1 MLIKVQLTASGTAT
15 ITNGDTLTPLRA
27 ITLEDARHQVTDH
40 LTRLAREQGGP
51 VITHLVDPDGEY
63 NLCFSPDGNVTMA
76 TSDQVENA
84 LNTPKPPEATPEAE
98 PVVSSPEVEPVVD
111 EPLPAQLHLPE
122 AIEPPTKPEPEP
134 ERSMPAPS
142 QDLEPEPAPKQVQ
155 IQTPQPVQTP
165 IVFTAPQPQ
174 NTQPPAAP
182 PAAPPTP
189 MPVVSAQPAQPQ
201 YAPTPAPVLDQTPQ
215 LPEQNQQFYPD
226 AALNQPQP
234 TANPVPSSF
243 LTQSAASGPK
253 PTGWRAVAGR
263 LGLKVQASQAQSQQW
278 ADERTVSQHWPGPR
292 TIAVLNGKGGAGKTP
307 TSILLASYFARLGS
321 GAVVAADGNVTR
333 GTLGWRTEQGPHNA
347 TILDMVPKTEALM
360 DPSARNGDVAAYT
373 HHQTIDQFDVLRSNP
388 LLLSTEQKLSPEEL
402 DGIQQVLTR
411 YYRMIIWDTG
421 NDEGDSLWLRI
432 VSHADQIVVAT
443 TTRTDHAEAGR
454 LLLQGLSGRDERSA
468 ALAANA
474 VVVISQADRE
484 EPPATSLVDGFA
496 GIAREVVTI
505 PYDRA
510 MREQWLRSDKLAPA
524 TRAAWLHAAAAVAR
538 GL

>member
-1 MLIKVQLTASGTAT
+1 MITLTIGPDGSGSYEDENGFEALAASDSEQLRALLLGKAASRARAQNQVVSVTARDASGVAYLLVSPS
-15 ITNGDTLTPLRA
+15 GA
-27 ITLEDARHQVTDH
+27 IK
-40 LTRLAREQGGP
+40 LA
-51 VITHLVDPDGEY
+51 D
-63 NLCFSPDGNVTMA
+63 
-76 TSDQVENA
+76 
-84 LNTPKPPEATPEAE
+84 KPPTQQPAPPQATPAPEENDLAAQVLAAYQTHSQQ
-98 PVVSSPEVEPVVD
+98 PVSPQAPAG
-111 EPLPAQLHLPE
+111 PLNQNMPQ
-122 AIEPPTKPEPEP
+122 
-134 ERSMPAPS
+134 PAP
-142 QDLEPEPAPKQVQ
+142 QQALPQPM
-155 IQTPQPVQTP
+155 PQPVN
-165 IVFTAPQPQ
+165 QPVAA
-174 NTQPPAAP
+174 TQPL
-182 PAAPPTP
+182 
-189 MPVVSAQPAQPQ
+189 AQ
-201 YAPTPAPVLDQTPQ
+201 APTPPPVVPSQQPVPQPLPQQSVPQPVNQPVPQQGVQVSAPVLRAR
-215 LPEQNQQFYPD
+215 PD
-226 AALNQPQP
+226 
-234 TANPVPSSF
+234 SF
-243 LTQSAASGPK
+243 LAKSAASGPK

-263 LGLKVQASQAQSQQW
+263 LGFKVQASQAQCQQW
-278 ADERTVSQHWPGPR
+278 EDERTVSQHWPGPR

-307 TSILLASYFARLGS
+307 TSILLASNFARLGS
-321 GAVVAADGNVTR
+321 GSVVAADGNVTR

-347 TILDMVPKTEALM
+347 TILDMVPQTEALM

-388 LLLSTEQKLSPEEL
+388 LLLSTEQKLSPKEL

-432 VSHADQIVVAT
+432 VSHADQIVIAT

-505 PYDRA
+505 PYDRS

>member
-1 MLIKVQLTASGTAT
+1 MI
-15 ITNGDTLTPLRA
+15 TLTIGPDGSGSYEDENGIEPLAASNSEQLRA
-27 ITLEDARHQVTDH
+27 LLLGKAASRARAQNQVVSVTARDTSGVAY
-40 LTRLAREQGGP
+40 LLVSPSGAIKLA
-51 VITHLVDPDGEY
+51 D
-63 NLCFSPDGNVTMA
+63 
-76 TSDQVENA
+76 
-84 LNTPKPPEATPEAE
+84 KPPTQQPAPPQATPAPEENDLAAQVLAAYQTHSQQPVSPQAPAPLNQNMPQPAPQQVPGQPVAATQPLAQAPTPP
-98 PVVSSPEVEPVVD
+98 PVV
-111 EPLPAQLHLPE
+111 
-122 AIEPPTKPEPEP
+122 
-134 ERSMPAPS
+134 PS
-142 QDLEPEPAPKQVQ
+142 QQQALPQQPV
-155 IQTPQPVQTP
+155 PQPVPQQS
-165 IVFTAPQPQ
+165 VPQPVPE
-174 NTQPPAAP
+174 QP
-182 PAAPPTP
+182 
-189 MPVVSAQPAQPQ
+189 VQVSP
-201 YAPTPAPVLDQTPQ
+201 PVLRSR
-215 LPEQNQQFYPD
+215 PD
-226 AALNQPQP
+226 
-234 TANPVPSSF
+234 SF
-243 LTQSAASGPK
+243 LAKSAAGGPK

-263 LGLKVQASQAQSQQW
+263 LGIKVQASQAQCQQW
-278 ADERTVSQHWPGPR
+278 EDERTVSQHWPGPR

-307 TSILLASYFARLGS
+307 TSILLASNFARLGS
-321 GAVVAADGNVTR
+321 GSVVAADGNVTR

-360 DPSARNGDVAAYT
+360 DPSARNGDVAAFT

-505 PYDRA
+505 PYDRS

>member
-1 MLIKVQLTASGTAT
+1 MI
-15 ITNGDTLTPLRA
+15 TLTIGPDGSGSYEDENGIEPLAASNSEQLRA
-27 ITLEDARHQVTDH
+27 LLLGKAASRARAQNQVVSVTARDTSGVAY
-40 LTRLAREQGGP
+40 LLVSPSGAIKLA
-51 VITHLVDPDGEY
+51 D
-63 NLCFSPDGNVTMA
+63 
-76 TSDQVENA
+76 
-84 LNTPKPPEATPEAE
+84 KPPT
-98 PVVSSPEVEPVVD
+98 
-111 EPLPAQLHLPE
+111 Q
-122 AIEPPTKPEPEP
+122 
-134 ERSMPAPS
+134 
-142 QDLEPEPAPKQVQ
+142 
-155 IQTPQPVQTP
+155 QPV
-165 IVFTAPQPQ
+165 PQQSVPQ
-174 NTQPPAAP
+174 QG
-182 PAAPPTP
+182 
-189 MPVVSAQPAQPQ
+189 VQVSP
-201 YAPTPAPVLDQTPQ
+201 PVLRAR
-215 LPEQNQQFYPD
+215 PD
-226 AALNQPQP
+226 
-234 TANPVPSSF
+234 SF
-243 LTQSAASGPK
+243 LAKSAAGGPK

-263 LGLKVQASQAQSQQW
+263 LGFKVQASQAQCQQW
-278 ADERTVSQHWPGPR
+278 EDERTVSQHWPGPR

-307 TSILLASYFARLGS
+307 TSILLASNFARLGS
-321 GAVVAADGNVTR
+321 GSVVAADGNVTR
-333 GTLGWRTEQGPHNA
+333 GTLGWRTEQGPHSA
-347 TILDMVPKTEALM
+347 TILDMVPQTEALM

-454 LLLQGLSGRDERSA
+454 LLLQGLSSRDERSA

-505 PYDRA
+505 PYDRS

>member
-1 MLIKVQLTASGTAT
+1 MI
-15 ITNGDTLTPLRA
+15 TLTIGPDGSGSYEDENGVEPLAASNSEQLRA
-27 ITLEDARHQVTDH
+27 LLLGKAASRARAQNQVVSVTARDTSGVAY
-40 LTRLAREQGGP
+40 LLVSPSGAIKLA
-51 VITHLVDPDGEY
+51 D
-63 NLCFSPDGNVTMA
+63 
-76 TSDQVENA
+76 
-84 LNTPKPPEATPEAE
+84 KPPTQQPAPPQATPAPEENDLAAQVLAAYQTHSQQPVSPQAPAPLNQNMPQPAPQQVPGQPVAATQPLAQAPTPP
-98 PVVSSPEVEPVVD
+98 PVV
-111 EPLPAQLHLPE
+111 
-122 AIEPPTKPEPEP
+122 
-134 ERSMPAPS
+134 PS
-142 QDLEPEPAPKQVQ
+142 QQPV
-155 IQTPQPVQTP
+155 PQPVPQQP
-165 IVFTAPQPQ
+165 VPQQSVPQPV
-174 NTQPPAAP
+174 NQPVPGQG
-182 PAAPPTP
+182 
-189 MPVVSAQPAQPQ
+189 VQVS
-201 YAPTPAPVLDQTPQ
+201 APVLRAR
-215 LPEQNQQFYPD
+215 PD
-226 AALNQPQP
+226 
-234 TANPVPSSF
+234 SF
-243 LTQSAASGPK
+243 LAKSAAGGPK

-263 LGLKVQASQAQSQQW
+263 LGFKVQASQAQCQQW
-278 ADERTVSQHWPGPR
+278 EDERTVSQHWPGPR

-307 TSILLASYFARLGS
+307 TSILLASNFARLGS
-321 GAVVAADGNVTR
+321 GSVVAADGNVTR

-347 TILDMVPKTEALM
+347 TILDMVPQTEALM

-388 LLLSTEQKLSPEEL
+388 LLLSTEQKLSPKEL

-505 PYDRA
+505 PYDRS

>member
-1 MLIKVQLTASGTAT
+1 MITLTIGPDGSGSYEDENGFEALTAS
-15 ITNGDTLTPLRA
+15 DSEQLRA
-27 ITLEDARHQVTDH
+27 LLLGKAASRARAQNQVVSVTARDASGVAY
-40 LTRLAREQGGP
+40 LLVSPSGAIKLA
-51 VITHLVDPDGEY
+51 D
-63 NLCFSPDGNVTMA
+63 
-76 TSDQVENA
+76 
-84 LNTPKPPEATPEAE
+84 KPPTQQPAPPQATPAPEENDLAAQVLAAYQTHSQQ
-98 PVVSSPEVEPVVD
+98 PVSPQAPAG
-111 EPLPAQLHLPE
+111 PLNQNMPQ
-122 AIEPPTKPEPEP
+122 
-134 ERSMPAPS
+134 PAP
-142 QDLEPEPAPKQVQ
+142 QRAPQPMPQQPVPQ
-155 IQTPQPVQTP
+155 QGLPQQSVPQPVNQP
-165 IVFTAPQPQ
+165 VPQQ
-174 NTQPPAAP
+174 GVQ
-182 PAAPPTP
+182 
-189 MPVVSAQPAQPQ
+189 VS
-201 YAPTPAPVLDQTPQ
+201 APVLRAR
-215 LPEQNQQFYPD
+215 PD
-226 AALNQPQP
+226 
-234 TANPVPSSF
+234 SF
-243 LTQSAASGPK
+243 LAKSAAGGPK
-253 PTGWRAVAGR
+253 PTGWRAVAYR
-263 LGLKVQASQAQSQQW
+263 LGFKVQASQAQCQQW
-278 ADERTVSQHWPGPR
+278 EDERTVSQHWPGPR

-307 TSILLASYFARLGS
+307 TSILLASNFARLGS
-321 GAVVAADGNVTR
+321 GSVVAADGNVTR

-347 TILDMVPKTEALM
+347 TILDMVPQTEVLM
-360 DPSARNGDVAAYT
+360 DPSARNGDVAAFT

-388 LLLSTEQKLSPEEL
+388 LLLSTEQKLTPEEL

>member
-1 MLIKVQLTASGTAT
+1 MITLTIGPDGSGSYEDENGVEALAASDSEQLRALLLGKAASRARAQNQVVSVTARDASGVAYLLVSPS
-15 ITNGDTLTPLRA
+15 GA
-27 ITLEDARHQVTDH
+27 IK
-40 LTRLAREQGGP
+40 LA
-51 VITHLVDPDGEY
+51 D
-63 NLCFSPDGNVTMA
+63 
-76 TSDQVENA
+76 
-84 LNTPKPPEATPEAE
+84 KPP
-98 PVVSSPEVEPVVD
+98 
-111 EPLPAQLHLPE
+111 
-122 AIEPPTKPEPEP
+122 
-134 ERSMPAPS
+134 
-142 QDLEPEPAPKQVQ
+142 
-155 IQTPQPVQTP
+155 
-165 IVFTAPQPQ
+165 
-174 NTQPPAAP
+174 TQ
-182 PAAPPTP
+182 
-189 MPVVSAQPAQPQ
+189 Q
-201 YAPTPAPVLDQTPQ
+201 PTPAPQTNAAPDLAAQVLAAYQTHSQQPVSPQ
-215 LPEQNQQFYPD
+215 PAGPV
-226 AALNQPQP
+226 NQPVPQRAPQP
-234 TANPVPSSF
+234 MPQQSVPQPVPSQQVAATQPLAQAPTLVVPSQQPVPGQPVPQPVNQPVSQQGVQVSQPVLRARPDSF
-243 LTQSAASGPK
+243 LAKSAAGGPK

-263 LGLKVQASQAQSQQW
+263 LGFKVQASQAQCQQW
-278 ADERTVSQHWPGPR
+278 EDERTVSQHWPGPR

-307 TSILLASYFARLGS
+307 TSILLASNFARLGS
-321 GAVVAADGNVTR
+321 GSVVAADGNVTR

-347 TILDMVPKTEALM
+347 TILDMVPQTEALM

-454 LLLQGLSGRDERSA
+454 LLLQGLSSRDERSA

>member
-1 MLIKVQLTASGTAT
+1 MI
-15 ITNGDTLTPLRA
+15 TLTIGPDGSGSYEDENGIEPLAASNSEQLRA
-27 ITLEDARHQVTDH
+27 LLLGKAASRARAQNQVVSVTARDTSGVAY
-40 LTRLAREQGGP
+40 LLVSPSGAIKLA
-51 VITHLVDPDGEY
+51 D
-63 NLCFSPDGNVTMA
+63 
-76 TSDQVENA
+76 
-84 LNTPKPPEATPEAE
+84 KPPTQQPAPPQATPAPEENDLAAQVLAAYQTHSQQPVSPQAPAPLNQNMPQPAPQQVPGQPVAATQPLAQAPTPP
-98 PVVSSPEVEPVVD
+98 PVV
-111 EPLPAQLHLPE
+111 
-122 AIEPPTKPEPEP
+122 
-134 ERSMPAPS
+134 PS
-142 QDLEPEPAPKQVQ
+142 QQPV
-155 IQTPQPVQTP
+155 PQPVPQQP
-165 IVFTAPQPQ
+165 VPQQSVPQPV
-174 NTQPPAAP
+174 NQPVPGQG
-182 PAAPPTP
+182 
-189 MPVVSAQPAQPQ
+189 VQVS
-201 YAPTPAPVLDQTPQ
+201 APVLRAR
-215 LPEQNQQFYPD
+215 PD
-226 AALNQPQP
+226 
-234 TANPVPSSF
+234 SF
-243 LTQSAASGPK
+243 LAKSAAGGPK

-263 LGLKVQASQAQSQQW
+263 LGFKVQASQAQCQQW
-278 ADERTVSQHWPGPR
+278 EDERTVSQHWPGPR

-307 TSILLASYFARLGS
+307 TSILLASNFARLGS
-321 GAVVAADGNVTR
+321 GSVVAADGNVTR

-347 TILDMVPKTEALM
+347 TILDMVPQTEALM

-388 LLLSTEQKLSPEEL
+388 LLLSTEQKLTPEEL

-432 VSHADQIVVAT
+432 VSHADQIVIAT

-468 ALAANA
+468 TLAANA

-505 PYDRA
+505 PYDRS
-510 MREQWLRSDKLAPA
+510 MREQWLRSDKLAPT

>member
-1 MLIKVQLTASGTAT
+1 MI
-15 ITNGDTLTPLRA
+15 TLTIGPDGSGSYEDENGIEPLAASNSEQLRA
-27 ITLEDARHQVTDH
+27 LLLGKAASRARAQNQVVSVTARDTSGVAY
-40 LTRLAREQGGP
+40 LLVSPSGAIKLA
-51 VITHLVDPDGEY
+51 D
-63 NLCFSPDGNVTMA
+63 
-76 TSDQVENA
+76 
-84 LNTPKPPEATPEAE
+84 KPPTQQPAPPQATPAPEENDLAAQVLAAYQTHSQQPVSPQAPAPLNQNMPQPAPQQVPGQPVAATQPVAQAPTPP
-98 PVVSSPEVEPVVD
+98 PVV
-111 EPLPAQLHLPE
+111 
-122 AIEPPTKPEPEP
+122 
-134 ERSMPAPS
+134 PS
-142 QDLEPEPAPKQVQ
+142 QQPV
-155 IQTPQPVQTP
+155 PQPVPQQP
-165 IVFTAPQPQ
+165 VPQQSVPQPV
-174 NTQPPAAP
+174 NQPVPGQG
-182 PAAPPTP
+182 
-189 MPVVSAQPAQPQ
+189 VQVS
-201 YAPTPAPVLDQTPQ
+201 APVLRAR
-215 LPEQNQQFYPD
+215 PD
-226 AALNQPQP
+226 
-234 TANPVPSSF
+234 SF
-243 LTQSAASGPK
+243 LAKSAAGGPK

-263 LGLKVQASQAQSQQW
+263 LGFKVQASQAQCQQW
-278 ADERTVSQHWPGPR
+278 EDERTVSQHWPGPR

-321 GAVVAADGNVTR
+321 GSVVAADGNVTR

-347 TILDMVPKTEALM
+347 TILDMVPQTEALM

-388 LLLSTEQKLSPEEL
+388 LLLSTEQKLTPEEL

>member
-1 MLIKVQLTASGTAT
+1 MI
-15 ITNGDTLTPLRA
+15 TLTIGPDGSGSYEDENGIEPLAASNSEQLRA
-27 ITLEDARHQVTDH
+27 LLLGKAASRARAQNQVVSVTARDTSGVAY
-40 LTRLAREQGGP
+40 LLVSPSGAIKLA
-51 VITHLVDPDGEY
+51 D
-63 NLCFSPDGNVTMA
+63 
-76 TSDQVENA
+76 
-84 LNTPKPPEATPEAE
+84 KPPTQQPAPPQATPAPDLAAQVLAAYQTHSQQ
-98 PVVSSPEVEPVVD
+98 PVS
-111 EPLPAQLHLPE
+111 AQ
-122 AIEPPTKPEPEP
+122 A
-134 ERSMPAPS
+134 PAPLN
-142 QDLEPEPAPKQVQ
+142 QNMPQPA
-155 IQTPQPVQTP
+155 PQPVPQQSVP
-165 IVFTAPQPQ
+165 QQSVPQPV
-174 NTQPPAAP
+174 NQPVPQQG
-182 PAAPPTP
+182 
-189 MPVVSAQPAQPQ
+189 VHVSP
-201 YAPTPAPVLDQTPQ
+201 PVLRAR
-215 LPEQNQQFYPD
+215 PD
-226 AALNQPQP
+226 
-234 TANPVPSSF
+234 SF
-243 LTQSAASGPK
+243 LAKSAASGPK

-263 LGLKVQASQAQSQQW
+263 LGLKVQASQTQSQQW

-321 GAVVAADGNVTR
+321 GSVVAADGNVTR

-347 TILDMVPKTEALM
+347 TILDMVPQTEALM

-388 LLLSTEQKLSPEEL
+388 LLLSTEQKLTPEEL

-432 VSHADQIVVAT
+432 VSHADQIVIAT

-505 PYDRA
+505 PYDRS

>member
-1 MLIKVQLTASGTAT
+1 MITLTIGSDGSGSYEDENGVESLTASSQEQLRSLLLGRAAARARQE
-15 ITNGDTLTPLRA
+15 GQPLRVA
-27 ITLEDARHQVTDH
+27 AKDTSGL
-40 LTRLAREQGGP
+40 
-51 VITHLVDPDGEY
+51 THLLITPSGAISLAKAEE
-63 NLCFSPDGNVTMA
+63 PTPEP
-76 TSDQVENA
+76 TSQS
-84 LNTPKPPEATPEAE
+84 TPVNQMPTVPAPATPAQ
-98 PVVSSPEVEPVVD
+98 PVAA
-111 EPLPAQLHLPE
+111 PASAPQP
-122 AIEPPTKPEPEP
+122 
-134 ERSMPAPS
+134 MPAPT
-142 QDLEPEPAPKQVQ
+142 QV
-155 IQTPQPVQTP
+155 
-165 IVFTAPQPQ
+165 
-174 NTQPPAAP
+174 N
-182 PAAPPTP
+182 
-189 MPVVSAQPAQPQ
+189 QPAQAMAAAAPQ
-201 YAPTPAPVLDQTPQ
+201 QPMPQGVPLYQPAPAQQAPQVMPDQVNQPTFQGVPANYAPQQALAPQNAPSFQMGTAPAPVSRPR
-215 LPEQNQQFYPD
+215 PD
-226 AALNQPQP
+226 
-234 TANPVPSSF
+234 SF
-243 LTQSAASGPK
+243 LSQSSAGGPK

-263 LGLKVQASQAQSQQW
+263 LGLKVQASQAQCQQW
-278 ADERTVSQHWPGPR
+278 EDERTVSQHWPGPR

-307 TSILLASYFARLGS
+307 TSILLASNFARLGS
-321 GAVVAADGNVTR
+321 GSVVAADGNVTR

-347 TILDMVPKTEALM
+347 TILDMVPQTEALM

-432 VSHADQIVVAT
+432 VSHADQIVIAT

>member
-1 MLIKVQLTASGTAT
+1 MI
-15 ITNGDTLTPLRA
+15 TLTIGPDGSGSYEDENGIEPLAASNSEQLRA
-27 ITLEDARHQVTDH
+27 LLLGKAASRARAQNQVVSVTARDTSGVAY
-40 LTRLAREQGGP
+40 LLVSPSGAIKLA
-51 VITHLVDPDGEY
+51 D
-63 NLCFSPDGNVTMA
+63 
-76 TSDQVENA
+76 
-84 LNTPKPPEATPEAE
+84 KPPTQQPAPPQATPAPDLAAQVLAAYQTHSQQPVSPQAPAPLNQNMPQPAPQQVPGQPVAATQPLAQAPTPP
-98 PVVSSPEVEPVVD
+98 PVV
-111 EPLPAQLHLPE
+111 
-122 AIEPPTKPEPEP
+122 
-134 ERSMPAPS
+134 PS
-142 QDLEPEPAPKQVQ
+142 QQPV
-155 IQTPQPVQTP
+155 PQPVPQQP
-165 IVFTAPQPQ
+165 VPQQSVPQPV
-174 NTQPPAAP
+174 NQPVPGQG
-182 PAAPPTP
+182 
-189 MPVVSAQPAQPQ
+189 VQVS
-201 YAPTPAPVLDQTPQ
+201 APVLRAR
-215 LPEQNQQFYPD
+215 PD
-226 AALNQPQP
+226 
-234 TANPVPSSF
+234 SF
-243 LTQSAASGPK
+243 LAKSAAGGPK

-263 LGLKVQASQAQSQQW
+263 LGLKVQASQTQSQQW

-307 TSILLASYFARLGS
+307 TSILLASNFARLGS
-321 GAVVAADGNVTR
+321 GSVVAADGNVTR

-388 LLLSTEQKLSPEEL
+388 LLLSTEQKLTPEEL

>member
-1 MLIKVQLTASGTAT
+1 MI
-15 ITNGDTLTPLRA
+15 TLT
-27 ITLEDARHQVTDH
+27 I
-40 LTRLAREQGGP
+40 G
-51 VITHLVDPDGEY
+51 PDGSGSYEDE
-63 NLCFSPDGNVTMA
+63 NGVEPLA
-76 TSDQVENA
+76 TSDSEQLRA
-84 LNTPKPPEATPEAE
+84 LLLGKAASRARAQNQ
-98 PVVSSPEVEPVVD
+98 VVSVTARDTSGVAYLLVSPSG
-111 EPLPAQLHLPE
+111 
-122 AIEPPTKPEPEP
+122 AIKLADKP
-134 ERSMPAPS
+134 
-142 QDLEPEPAPKQVQ
+142 QQ
-155 IQTPQPVQTP
+155 
-165 IVFTAPQPQ
+165 
-174 NTQPPAAP
+174 
-182 PAAPPTP
+182 
-189 MPVVSAQPAQPQ
+189 
-201 YAPTPAPVLDQTPQ
+201 PTPAPQTSAAPDLAAQVLAAYQTHSQQPVSAQAPAPLNQNMPQ
-215 LPEQNQQFYPD
+215 PAPQQALPQPMPQPVPEQQVAATQPLAQAPTLVVPSQQQVLP
-226 AALNQPQP
+226 QQPVPQP
-234 TANPVPSSF
+234 VPQQSVPQPVPQQGVQVSAPVLRARPDSF
-243 LTQSAASGPK
+243 LAKSAASGPK

-263 LGLKVQASQAQSQQW
+263 LGFKVQASQAQCQQW
-278 ADERTVSQHWPGPR
+278 EDERTVSQHWPGPR

-307 TSILLASYFARLGS
+307 TSILLASNFARLGS
-321 GAVVAADGNVTR
+321 GSVVAADGNVTR

-347 TILDMVPKTEALM
+347 TILDMVPQTEALM

-388 LLLSTEQKLSPEEL
+388 LLLSTEQKLTPEEL

-432 VSHADQIVVAT
+432 VSHADQIVIAT

-505 PYDRA
+505 PYDRS

>member
-1 MLIKVQLTASGTAT
+1 MI
-15 ITNGDTLTPLRA
+15 TLTIGPDGSGSYEDENGIEPLAASNSEQLRA
-27 ITLEDARHQVTDH
+27 LLLGKAASRARAQNQVVSVTARDTSGVAY
-40 LTRLAREQGGP
+40 LLVSPSGAIKLA
-51 VITHLVDPDGEY
+51 D
-63 NLCFSPDGNVTMA
+63 
-76 TSDQVENA
+76 
-84 LNTPKPPEATPEAE
+84 KPPTQQPVSPQATPAPEENDLAAQVLAAYQTHSQQPVSPQAPAGPLNQNMPQPAPQQVPGQPVAATQPLAQAPTPP
-98 PVVSSPEVEPVVD
+98 PVV
-111 EPLPAQLHLPE
+111 
-122 AIEPPTKPEPEP
+122 
-134 ERSMPAPS
+134 PS
-142 QDLEPEPAPKQVQ
+142 QQPV
-155 IQTPQPVQTP
+155 PQPVPQQP
-165 IVFTAPQPQ
+165 VPQQSVPQPV
-174 NTQPPAAP
+174 NQPVPQQG
-182 PAAPPTP
+182 
-189 MPVVSAQPAQPQ
+189 VHVSP
-201 YAPTPAPVLDQTPQ
+201 PVLRAR
-215 LPEQNQQFYPD
+215 PD
-226 AALNQPQP
+226 
-234 TANPVPSSF
+234 SF
-243 LTQSAASGPK
+243 LAKSAAGGPK

-263 LGLKVQASQAQSQQW
+263 LGLKVQASQAQCQQW
-278 ADERTVSQHWPGPR
+278 EDERTVSQHWPGPR

-307 TSILLASYFARLGS
+307 TSILLASNFARLGS
-321 GAVVAADGNVTR
+321 GSVVAADGNVTR

-347 TILDMVPKTEALM
+347 TILDMVPQTEALM

-388 LLLSTEQKLSPEEL
+388 LLLSTEQKLSPKEL

-432 VSHADQIVVAT
+432 VSHADQIVIAT

-505 PYDRA
+505 PYDRS

>member
-1 MLIKVQLTASGTAT
+1 MITLTIGPDGSGSYEDENGLESLTASSQEQLRSLLLGRAAARARQE
-15 ITNGDTLTPLRA
+15 GQPLRVA
-27 ITLEDARHQVTDH
+27 AKDTSGL
-40 LTRLAREQGGP
+40 
-51 VITHLVDPDGEY
+51 THL
-63 NLCFSPDGNVTMA
+63 LI
-76 TSDQVENA
+76 
-84 LNTPKPPEATPEAE
+84 TPSGSISLAKAEEPTPEPTPQSTPVNQTPTVPAPATPAQ
-98 PVVSSPEVEPVVD
+98 PVAA
-111 EPLPAQLHLPE
+111 PASAPQP
-122 AIEPPTKPEPEP
+122 
-134 ERSMPAPS
+134 MPAPT
-142 QDLEPEPAPKQVQ
+142 QV
-155 IQTPQPVQTP
+155 
-165 IVFTAPQPQ
+165 
-174 NTQPPAAP
+174 N
-182 PAAPPTP
+182 
-189 MPVVSAQPAQPQ
+189 QPAQ
-201 YAPTPAPVLDQTPQ
+201 AMATPAPQQPMPQGMPVYQPAPAQQAPQVMPNQVNQPTFQDVPANYAPQQALTPQ
-215 LPEQNQQFYPD
+215 NAPSLQMGTAPAPVSRPRPD
-226 AALNQPQP
+226 
-234 TANPVPSSF
+234 SF
-243 LTQSAASGPK
+243 LAQSSAGGPK

-263 LGLKVQASQAQSQQW
+263 LGIKVQASQAQCQQW
-278 ADERTVSQHWPGPR
+278 EDERTVSQHWPGPR

-307 TSILLASYFARLGS
+307 TSILLASNFARLGS
-321 GAVVAADGNVTR
+321 GSVVAADGNVTR

-347 TILDMVPKTEALM
+347 TILDMVPQTEVLM

-388 LLLSTEQKLSPEEL
+388 LLLSTEQKLTPEEL

-432 VSHADQIVVAT
+432 VSHADQIVIAT

-454 LLLQGLSGRDERSA
+454 LLLQGLSSRDERSA

>member
-1 MLIKVQLTASGTAT
+1 MI
-15 ITNGDTLTPLRA
+15 TLTIGPDGSGSYEDENGIEPLAASNSEQLRA
-27 ITLEDARHQVTDH
+27 LLLGKAASRARAQNQVVSVTARDTSGVAY
-40 LTRLAREQGGP
+40 LLVSPSGAIKLADKPPTQQPAPPQATPAPDLAAQVLAAYQTHSQQPVSPQPAGP
-51 VITHLVDPDGEY
+51 VNQNMP
-63 NLCFSPDGNVTMA
+63 
-76 TSDQVENA
+76 Q
-84 LNTPKPPEATPEAE
+84 
-98 PVVSSPEVEPVVD
+98 
-111 EPLPAQLHLPE
+111 
-122 AIEPPTKPEPEP
+122 
-134 ERSMPAPS
+134 PAPQPMPQQS
-142 QDLEPEPAPKQVQ
+142 V
-155 IQTPQPVQTP
+155 PQPVPSQQ
-165 IVFTAPQPQ
+165 VAA
-174 NTQPPAAP
+174 TQPL
-182 PAAPPTP
+182 
-189 MPVVSAQPAQPQ
+189 AQ
-201 YAPTPAPVLDQTPQ
+201 APTPVVPSQQQALPQQPVPQPVPQQSVPQPVSQQGVQVSPPVLRAR
-215 LPEQNQQFYPD
+215 PD
-226 AALNQPQP
+226 
-234 TANPVPSSF
+234 SF
-243 LTQSAASGPK
+243 LAKSAAGGPK

-263 LGLKVQASQAQSQQW
+263 LGFKVQASQAQCQQW
-278 ADERTVSQHWPGPR
+278 EDERTVSQHWPGPR

-321 GAVVAADGNVTR
+321 GSVVAADGNVTR

-347 TILDMVPKTEALM
+347 TILDMVPQTEALM

-388 LLLSTEQKLSPEEL
+388 LLLSTEQKLTPEEL

-432 VSHADQIVVAT
+432 VSHADQIVIAT

-454 LLLQGLSGRDERSA
+454 LLLQGLASRDERSA

-505 PYDRA
+505 PYDRS

>member
-1 MLIKVQLTASGTAT
+1 MI
-15 ITNGDTLTPLRA
+15 TLTIGPDGSGSYEDENGIEPLAASNSEQLRA
-27 ITLEDARHQVTDH
+27 LLLGKAASRARAQNQVVSVTARDTSGVAY
-40 LTRLAREQGGP
+40 LLVSPSGAIKLA
-51 VITHLVDPDGEY
+51 D
-63 NLCFSPDGNVTMA
+63 
-76 TSDQVENA
+76 
-84 LNTPKPPEATPEAE
+84 KPPTQQPAPPQATPAPDLAAQVLAAYQTHSQQ
-98 PVVSSPEVEPVVD
+98 PVSPQ
-111 EPLPAQLHLPE
+111 A
-122 AIEPPTKPEPEP
+122 
-134 ERSMPAPS
+134 PAPLN
-142 QDLEPEPAPKQVQ
+142 QNMPQPA
-155 IQTPQPVQTP
+155 PQPV
-165 IVFTAPQPQ
+165 PQQSVPGQ
-174 NTQPPAAP
+174 PVAATQPL
-182 PAAPPTP
+182 
-189 MPVVSAQPAQPQ
+189 AQ
-201 YAPTPAPVLDQTPQ
+201 APTPPPVVPSQQPVPQPVPQQPVPQQSVPQPVNQPVPGQGVQVSAPVLRAR
-215 LPEQNQQFYPD
+215 PD
-226 AALNQPQP
+226 
-234 TANPVPSSF
+234 SF
-243 LTQSAASGPK
+243 LAKSAAGGPK

-263 LGLKVQASQAQSQQW
+263 LGFKVQASQAQCQQW
-278 ADERTVSQHWPGPR
+278 EDERTVSQHWPGPR

-307 TSILLASYFARLGS
+307 TSILLASNFARLGS
-321 GAVVAADGNVTR
+321 GSVVAADGNVTR

-347 TILDMVPKTEALM
+347 TILDMVPQTEALM

-388 LLLSTEQKLSPEEL
+388 LLLSTEQKLTPEEL

-432 VSHADQIVVAT
+432 VSHADQIVIAT

-454 LLLQGLSGRDERSA
+454 LLLQGLSSRDERSA

>member
-1 MLIKVQLTASGTAT
+1 MI
-15 ITNGDTLTPLRA
+15 TLTIGPDGSGSYEDENGIEPLAASNSEQLRA
-27 ITLEDARHQVTDH
+27 LLLGKAASRARAQNQVVSVTARDTSGVAY
-40 LTRLAREQGGP
+40 LLVSPSGAIKLA
-51 VITHLVDPDGEY
+51 D
-63 NLCFSPDGNVTMA
+63 
-76 TSDQVENA
+76 
-84 LNTPKPPEATPEAE
+84 KPPTQQPVSPQAPAPLNQNMPQPAPQQVPGQPVAATQPLAQAPTPP
-98 PVVSSPEVEPVVD
+98 PVV
-111 EPLPAQLHLPE
+111 
-122 AIEPPTKPEPEP
+122 
-134 ERSMPAPS
+134 PS
-142 QDLEPEPAPKQVQ
+142 QQPV
-155 IQTPQPVQTP
+155 PQPVPQQP
-165 IVFTAPQPQ
+165 VPQQSVPQPV
-174 NTQPPAAP
+174 NQPVPGQG
-182 PAAPPTP
+182 
-189 MPVVSAQPAQPQ
+189 VQVS
-201 YAPTPAPVLDQTPQ
+201 APVLRAR
-215 LPEQNQQFYPD
+215 PD
-226 AALNQPQP
+226 
-234 TANPVPSSF
+234 SF
-243 LTQSAASGPK
+243 LAKSAAGGPK

-263 LGLKVQASQAQSQQW
+263 LGFKVQASQAQCQQW
-278 ADERTVSQHWPGPR
+278 EDERTVSQHWPGPR

-307 TSILLASYFARLGS
+307 TSILLASNFARLGS
-321 GAVVAADGNVTR
+321 GSVVAADGNVTR

-347 TILDMVPKTEALM
+347 TILDMVPQTEALM

-388 LLLSTEQKLSPEEL
+388 LLLSTEQKLSPKEL

-432 VSHADQIVVAT
+432 VSHADQIVIAT

>member
-1 MLIKVQLTASGTAT
+1 MI
-15 ITNGDTLTPLRA
+15 TLTIGPDGSGSYEDENGIEPLAASNSEQLRA
-27 ITLEDARHQVTDH
+27 LLLGKAASRARAQNQVVSVTARDTSGVAY
-40 LTRLAREQGGP
+40 LLVSPSGAIKLA
-51 VITHLVDPDGEY
+51 D
-63 NLCFSPDGNVTMA
+63 
-76 TSDQVENA
+76 
-84 LNTPKPPEATPEAE
+84 KPPTQQPVSPQATPAPEENDLAAQVLAAYQTHSQQPVSPQAPAPLNQNMPQPAPQQVPGQPVAATQPLAQAPTPP
-98 PVVSSPEVEPVVD
+98 PVV
-111 EPLPAQLHLPE
+111 
-122 AIEPPTKPEPEP
+122 
-134 ERSMPAPS
+134 PS
-142 QDLEPEPAPKQVQ
+142 QQPV
-155 IQTPQPVQTP
+155 PQPVPQQP
-165 IVFTAPQPQ
+165 VPQQSVPQPV
-174 NTQPPAAP
+174 NQPVPGQG
-182 PAAPPTP
+182 
-189 MPVVSAQPAQPQ
+189 VQVS
-201 YAPTPAPVLDQTPQ
+201 APVLRAR
-215 LPEQNQQFYPD
+215 PD
-226 AALNQPQP
+226 
-234 TANPVPSSF
+234 SF
-243 LTQSAASGPK
+243 LAKSAAGGPK
-253 PTGWRAVAGR
+253 PTGWRAIAGR
-263 LGLKVQASQAQSQQW
+263 LGFKVQASQAQCQQW
-278 ADERTVSQHWPGPR
+278 EDERTVSQHWPGPR

-307 TSILLASYFARLGS
+307 TSILLASNFARLGS
-321 GAVVAADGNVTR
+321 GSVVAADGNVTR

-505 PYDRA
+505 PYDRS

>member
-1 MLIKVQLTASGTAT
+1 MI
-15 ITNGDTLTPLRA
+15 TLTIGPDGSGSYEDENGIEPLAASNSEQLRA
-27 ITLEDARHQVTDH
+27 LLLGKAASRARAQNQVVSVTARDTSGVAY
-40 LTRLAREQGGP
+40 LLVSPSGAIKLA
-51 VITHLVDPDGEY
+51 D
-63 NLCFSPDGNVTMA
+63 
-76 TSDQVENA
+76 
-84 LNTPKPPEATPEAE
+84 KPPTQQPAPPQATPAPEENDLAAQVLAAYQTHSQQPVSPQAPAPLNQNMPQPAPQQVPGQPVAATQPLAQAPTPP
-98 PVVSSPEVEPVVD
+98 PVV
-111 EPLPAQLHLPE
+111 
-122 AIEPPTKPEPEP
+122 
-134 ERSMPAPS
+134 PS
-142 QDLEPEPAPKQVQ
+142 QQPV
-155 IQTPQPVQTP
+155 PQPVPQQP
-165 IVFTAPQPQ
+165 VPQQSVPQPV
-174 NTQPPAAP
+174 NQPVPQQG
-182 PAAPPTP
+182 
-189 MPVVSAQPAQPQ
+189 VQVS
-201 YAPTPAPVLDQTPQ
+201 APVLRAR
-215 LPEQNQQFYPD
+215 PD
-226 AALNQPQP
+226 
-234 TANPVPSSF
+234 SF
-243 LTQSAASGPK
+243 LAKSAAGGPK

-263 LGLKVQASQAQSQQW
+263 LGLKVQASQAQCQQW
-278 ADERTVSQHWPGPR
+278 EDERTVSQHWPGPR

-307 TSILLASYFARLGS
+307 TSILLASNFARLGS
-321 GAVVAADGNVTR
+321 GSVVAADGNVTR

-347 TILDMVPKTEALM
+347 TILDMVPQTEALM

-432 VSHADQIVVAT
+432 VSHADQIVIAT

-454 LLLQGLSGRDERSA
+454 LLLQGLASRDERSA

-505 PYDRA
+505 PYDRS

>member
-1 MLIKVQLTASGTAT
+1 MI
-15 ITNGDTLTPLRA
+15 TLTIGPDGSGSYEDENGVEPLAASNSEQLRA
-27 ITLEDARHQVTDH
+27 LLLGKAASRARAQNQVVSVTARDTSGVAY
-40 LTRLAREQGGP
+40 LLVSPSGAIKLA
-51 VITHLVDPDGEY
+51 D
-63 NLCFSPDGNVTMA
+63 
-76 TSDQVENA
+76 
-84 LNTPKPPEATPEAE
+84 KPPTQQPAPPQATPAPEENDLAAQVLAAYQTHSQQPVSPQAPTPP
-98 PVVSSPEVEPVVD
+98 PVV
-111 EPLPAQLHLPE
+111 
-122 AIEPPTKPEPEP
+122 
-134 ERSMPAPS
+134 PS
-142 QDLEPEPAPKQVQ
+142 QQPV
-155 IQTPQPVQTP
+155 PQPVPQQP
-165 IVFTAPQPQ
+165 VPQQSVPQPV
-174 NTQPPAAP
+174 NQPVPGQG
-182 PAAPPTP
+182 
-189 MPVVSAQPAQPQ
+189 VQVS
-201 YAPTPAPVLDQTPQ
+201 APVLRAR
-215 LPEQNQQFYPD
+215 PD
-226 AALNQPQP
+226 
-234 TANPVPSSF
+234 SF
-243 LTQSAASGPK
+243 LAKSAAGGPK

-263 LGLKVQASQAQSQQW
+263 LGFKVQASQAQCQQW
-278 ADERTVSQHWPGPR
+278 EDERTVSQHWPGPR

-307 TSILLASYFARLGS
+307 TSILLASNFARLGS
-321 GAVVAADGNVTR
+321 GSVVAADGNVTR

-347 TILDMVPKTEALM
+347 TILDMVPQTEALM

-505 PYDRA
+505 PYDRS

>member
-1 MLIKVQLTASGTAT
+1 MITLTIGPDGSGSYEDENGFEALTAS
-15 ITNGDTLTPLRA
+15 DSEQLRA
-27 ITLEDARHQVTDH
+27 LLLGKAASRARAQNQVVSVTARDTSGVAY
-40 LTRLAREQGGP
+40 LLVSPSGAIKLA
-51 VITHLVDPDGEY
+51 D
-63 NLCFSPDGNVTMA
+63 
-76 TSDQVENA
+76 
-84 LNTPKPPEATPEAE
+84 KPP
-98 PVVSSPEVEPVVD
+98 
-111 EPLPAQLHLPE
+111 
-122 AIEPPTKPEPEP
+122 
-134 ERSMPAPS
+134 
-142 QDLEPEPAPKQVQ
+142 
-155 IQTPQPVQTP
+155 
-165 IVFTAPQPQ
+165 
-174 NTQPPAAP
+174 TQ
-182 PAAPPTP
+182 
-189 MPVVSAQPAQPQ
+189 Q
-201 YAPTPAPVLDQTPQ
+201 PTPAPQTNAAPDLAAQVLAAYQTHSQQPVSPQ
-215 LPEQNQQFYPD
+215 PP
-226 AALNQPQP
+226 AGTLNQNMPQP
-234 TANPVPSSF
+234 APQRAPQPMPQQPVPGQQVAATQPVAQAPTPVVPSQQPVPQPLPQQSVPQPVNQPVSQQGVQVSAPVLRARPDSF
-243 LTQSAASGPK
+243 LAKSAAGGPK

-263 LGLKVQASQAQSQQW
+263 LGFKVQASQAQCQQW
-278 ADERTVSQHWPGPR
+278 EDERTVSQHWPGPR

-307 TSILLASYFARLGS
+307 TSILLASNFARLGS
-321 GAVVAADGNVTR
+321 GSVVAADGNVTR

-347 TILDMVPKTEALM
+347 TILDMVPQTEALM

-388 LLLSTEQKLSPEEL
+388 LLLSTEQKLSPKEL

-432 VSHADQIVVAT
+432 VSHADQIVIAT

>member
-1 MLIKVQLTASGTAT
+1 MI
-15 ITNGDTLTPLRA
+15 TLTIGPDGSGSYEDENGFEALAASDSEQLRA
-27 ITLEDARHQVTDH
+27 LLLGKAASRARAQNQVVSVTARDAAGVAY
-40 LTRLAREQGGP
+40 LLVSPSGAIKLA
-51 VITHLVDPDGEY
+51 D
-63 NLCFSPDGNVTMA
+63 
-76 TSDQVENA
+76 
-84 LNTPKPPEATPEAE
+84 KPP
-98 PVVSSPEVEPVVD
+98 
-111 EPLPAQLHLPE
+111 
-122 AIEPPTKPEPEP
+122 
-134 ERSMPAPS
+134 
-142 QDLEPEPAPKQVQ
+142 
-155 IQTPQPVQTP
+155 
-165 IVFTAPQPQ
+165 
-174 NTQPPAAP
+174 TQ
-182 PAAPPTP
+182 
-189 MPVVSAQPAQPQ
+189 Q
-201 YAPTPAPVLDQTPQ
+201 PTPAPQTSAAPDLAAQVLAAYQTHS
-215 LPEQNQQFYPD
+215 QQPVS
-226 AALNQPQP
+226 AQAPAGPLNQNMPQP
-234 TANPVPSSF
+234 APQRAPQPMPQPVPGQPVAATQPLAQAPTSAPVVPSQQPVPQAVPQPVNQPVSQQGVQVSAPVLRSRPDSF
-243 LTQSAASGPK
+243 LAKSAAGGPK

-263 LGLKVQASQAQSQQW
+263 LGFKVQASQAQCQQW
-278 ADERTVSQHWPGPR
+278 EDERTVSQHWPGPR

-307 TSILLASYFARLGS
+307 TSILLASNFARLGS
-321 GAVVAADGNVTR
+321 GSVVAADGNVTR

>member
-1 MLIKVQLTASGTAT
+1 MI
-15 ITNGDTLTPLRA
+15 TLTIGPDGSGSYEDENGIEPLAASNSEQLRA
-27 ITLEDARHQVTDH
+27 LLLGKAASRARAQNQVVSVTARDTSGVAY
-40 LTRLAREQGGP
+40 LLVSPSGAIKLA
-51 VITHLVDPDGEY
+51 D
-63 NLCFSPDGNVTMA
+63 
-76 TSDQVENA
+76 
-84 LNTPKPPEATPEAE
+84 KPPTQQPAPPQATPAPEENDLAAQVLAAYQTHSQQPVSPQAPAPLNQNMPQPAPQQVPGQPVAATQPLAQAPTPP
-98 PVVSSPEVEPVVD
+98 PVV
-111 EPLPAQLHLPE
+111 
-122 AIEPPTKPEPEP
+122 
-134 ERSMPAPS
+134 PS
-142 QDLEPEPAPKQVQ
+142 QQPV
-155 IQTPQPVQTP
+155 PQPVPQQP
-165 IVFTAPQPQ
+165 VPQQSVPQPV
-174 NTQPPAAP
+174 NQPVPGQG
-182 PAAPPTP
+182 
-189 MPVVSAQPAQPQ
+189 VQVS
-201 YAPTPAPVLDQTPQ
+201 APVLRAR
-215 LPEQNQQFYPD
+215 PD
-226 AALNQPQP
+226 
-234 TANPVPSSF
+234 SF
-243 LTQSAASGPK
+243 LAKSAAGGPK

-263 LGLKVQASQAQSQQW
+263 LGFKVQASQAQCQQW
-278 ADERTVSQHWPGPR
+278 EDERTVSQHWPGPR

-307 TSILLASYFARLGS
+307 TSILLASNFARLGS
-321 GAVVAADGNVTR
+321 GSVVAADGNVTR

-347 TILDMVPKTEALM
+347 TILDMVPQTEALM

-388 LLLSTEQKLSPEEL
+388 LLLSTEQKLTPEEL

-454 LLLQGLSGRDERSA
+454 LLLQGLASRDERSA

-505 PYDRA
+505 PYDRS

>member
-1 MLIKVQLTASGTAT
+1 MI
-15 ITNGDTLTPLRA
+15 TLTIGPDGSGSYEDENGIEPLAASNSEQLRA
-27 ITLEDARHQVTDH
+27 LLLGKAASRARAQNQVVSVTARDTSGVAY
-40 LTRLAREQGGP
+40 LLVSPSGAIKLA
-51 VITHLVDPDGEY
+51 D
-63 NLCFSPDGNVTMA
+63 
-76 TSDQVENA
+76 
-84 LNTPKPPEATPEAE
+84 KPPTQQPVSPQATPAPEENDLAAQVLAAYQTHSQQPVSPQAPAPLNQNMPQPAPQQVPGQPVAATQPLAQAPTPP
-98 PVVSSPEVEPVVD
+98 PVV
-111 EPLPAQLHLPE
+111 
-122 AIEPPTKPEPEP
+122 
-134 ERSMPAPS
+134 PS
-142 QDLEPEPAPKQVQ
+142 QQPV
-155 IQTPQPVQTP
+155 PQPVPQQP
-165 IVFTAPQPQ
+165 VPQQSVPQPV
-174 NTQPPAAP
+174 NQPVPQQG
-182 PAAPPTP
+182 
-189 MPVVSAQPAQPQ
+189 VQVS
-201 YAPTPAPVLDQTPQ
+201 APVLRAR
-215 LPEQNQQFYPD
+215 PD
-226 AALNQPQP
+226 
-234 TANPVPSSF
+234 SF
-243 LTQSAASGPK
+243 LAKSAAGGPK

-263 LGLKVQASQAQSQQW
+263 LGFKVQASQAQCQQW
-278 ADERTVSQHWPGPR
+278 EDERTVSQHWPGPR

-321 GAVVAADGNVTR
+321 GSVVAADGNVTR

-347 TILDMVPKTEALM
+347 TILDMVPQTEALM

>member
-1 MLIKVQLTASGTAT
+1 MITLTIGPDGSGSYEDENGVESLTASSQEQLRSLLLGRAAARARQK
-15 ITNGDTLTPLRA
+15 GQPLRVA
-27 ITLEDARHQVTDH
+27 AKDTSGL
-40 LTRLAREQGGP
+40 
-51 VITHLVDPDGEY
+51 THL
-63 NLCFSPDGNVTMA
+63 LI
-76 TSDQVENA
+76 
-84 LNTPKPPEATPEAE
+84 TPSGSISLAKAEEPTPEPTPQSAPVNQTPTVHAPATPAQ
-98 PVVSSPEVEPVVD
+98 PVAA
-111 EPLPAQLHLPE
+111 PASAPQP
-122 AIEPPTKPEPEP
+122 
-134 ERSMPAPS
+134 MPAPT
-142 QDLEPEPAPKQVQ
+142 QV
-155 IQTPQPVQTP
+155 
-165 IVFTAPQPQ
+165 
-174 NTQPPAAP
+174 N
-182 PAAPPTP
+182 
-189 MPVVSAQPAQPQ
+189 QPAQAMATPASQQPMPQ
-201 YAPTPAPVLDQTPQ
+201 GMPAYQPAPAQQAPQVMPNQVNQPTFQGVPANYAPQQALAPQNAPSFQMGTAPAPVSQPR
-215 LPEQNQQFYPD
+215 PD
-226 AALNQPQP
+226 
-234 TANPVPSSF
+234 SF
-243 LTQSAASGPK
+243 LAQSSAGGPK

-263 LGLKVQASQAQSQQW
+263 LGLKVQASQAQCQQW
-278 ADERTVSQHWPGPR
+278 EDERTVSQHWPGPR

-307 TSILLASYFARLGS
+307 TSILLASNFARLGS
-321 GAVVAADGNVTR
+321 GSVVAADGNVTR

-347 TILDMVPKTEALM
+347 TILDMVPQTEVLM

-388 LLLSTEQKLSPEEL
+388 LLLSTEQKLTPEEL

-432 VSHADQIVVAT
+432 VSHADQIVIAT

-454 LLLQGLSGRDERSA
+454 LLLQGLSSRDERSA

>member
-1 MLIKVQLTASGTAT
+1 MI
-15 ITNGDTLTPLRA
+15 TLTIGPDGSGSYEDENGIESLAASDSEQLRA
-27 ITLEDARHQVTDH
+27 LLLGKAASRARSQNQVMSVTARDAAGVAY
-40 LTRLAREQGGP
+40 LLVSPSGAIKLA
-51 VITHLVDPDGEY
+51 D
-63 NLCFSPDGNVTMA
+63 
-76 TSDQVENA
+76 
-84 LNTPKPPEATPEAE
+84 KPPTQQPAPPQATPA
-98 PVVSSPEVEPVVD
+98 PDLAAQVLAAYQTHSQQPTSPQP
-111 EPLPAQLHLPE
+111 PAGTLNQNMPQ
-122 AIEPPTKPEPEP
+122 
-134 ERSMPAPS
+134 PAP
-142 QDLEPEPAPKQVQ
+142 QRA
-155 IQTPQPVQTP
+155 PQPV
-165 IVFTAPQPQ
+165 PQQPVAA
-174 NTQPPAAP
+174 TQPL
-182 PAAPPTP
+182 
-189 MPVVSAQPAQPQ
+189 AQ
-201 YAPTPAPVLDQTPQ
+201 APTPPPVVPSQQPVPQPVPQQVNQPVPGQGVQVSAPVLRPR
-215 LPEQNQQFYPD
+215 PD
-226 AALNQPQP
+226 
-234 TANPVPSSF
+234 SF
-243 LTQSAASGPK
+243 LAKSAAGGPK

-263 LGLKVQASQAQSQQW
+263 LGFKVQASQTQCQQW
-278 ADERTVSQHWPGPR
+278 EDERTVSQHWPGPR

-307 TSILLASYFARLGS
+307 TSILLASNFARLGS
-321 GAVVAADGNVTR
+321 GSVVAADGNVTR

-347 TILDMVPKTEALM
+347 TILDMVPQTEVLM

-432 VSHADQIVVAT
+432 VSHADQIVIAT

-454 LLLQGLSGRDERSA
+454 LLLQGLSSRDERSA

-505 PYDRA
+505 PYDRS

>member
-1 MLIKVQLTASGTAT
+1 MITLTIGPDGSGSYEDENGIEPLAASDSEQLRALLLGKAASRARAQNQVVSVTARDASGVAYLLVSPS
-15 ITNGDTLTPLRA
+15 GA
-27 ITLEDARHQVTDH
+27 IK
-40 LTRLAREQGGP
+40 LA
-51 VITHLVDPDGEY
+51 D
-63 NLCFSPDGNVTMA
+63 
-76 TSDQVENA
+76 
-84 LNTPKPPEATPEAE
+84 KPQQPAPPQATPAPDLAAQVLAAYQTHSQQ
-98 PVVSSPEVEPVVD
+98 PVSPQP
-111 EPLPAQLHLPE
+111 
-122 AIEPPTKPEPEP
+122 
-134 ERSMPAPS
+134 PAPVN
-142 QDLEPEPAPKQVQ
+142 QNMPQPAPQQ
-155 IQTPQPVQTP
+155 ALPQPIPQPVN
-165 IVFTAPQPQ
+165 QPVAA
-174 NTQPPAAP
+174 TQP
-182 PAAPPTP
+182 
-189 MPVVSAQPAQPQ
+189 VAQ
-201 YAPTPAPVLDQTPQ
+201 APTPTPVVPSQQPVPQPLPQQPVPQQSVPQQGVQVSAPVLRAR
-215 LPEQNQQFYPD
+215 PD
-226 AALNQPQP
+226 
-234 TANPVPSSF
+234 SF
-243 LTQSAASGPK
+243 LAKSAAGGPK

-263 LGLKVQASQAQSQQW
+263 LGFKVQASQAQCQQW
-278 ADERTVSQHWPGPR
+278 EDERTVSQHWPGPR

-307 TSILLASYFARLGS
+307 TSILLASNFARLGS
-321 GAVVAADGNVTR
+321 GSVVAADGNVTR

-347 TILDMVPKTEALM
+347 TILDMVPQTEVLM

-505 PYDRA
+505 PYDRS

>member
-1 MLIKVQLTASGTAT
+1 MI
-15 ITNGDTLTPLRA
+15 TLTIGPDGSGSYEDENGIEPLAASNSEQLRA
-27 ITLEDARHQVTDH
+27 LLLGKAASRARAQNQVVSVTARDTSGVAY
-40 LTRLAREQGGP
+40 LLVSPSGAIKLA
-51 VITHLVDPDGEY
+51 D
-63 NLCFSPDGNVTMA
+63 
-76 TSDQVENA
+76 
-84 LNTPKPPEATPEAE
+84 KPPTQQPAPPQATPAPDLAAQVLAAYQTHSQQ
-98 PVVSSPEVEPVVD
+98 PVSPQ
-111 EPLPAQLHLPE
+111 A
-122 AIEPPTKPEPEP
+122 
-134 ERSMPAPS
+134 PAPLN
-142 QDLEPEPAPKQVQ
+142 QNMPQPA
-155 IQTPQPVQTP
+155 PQPV
-165 IVFTAPQPQ
+165 PQQSVPGQ
-174 NTQPPAAP
+174 PVAATQPL
-182 PAAPPTP
+182 
-189 MPVVSAQPAQPQ
+189 AQ
-201 YAPTPAPVLDQTPQ
+201 APTPPPVVPSQQPVPQPVPQQPVPQQSVPQPVNQPVPGQGVQVSQPVLRAR
-215 LPEQNQQFYPD
+215 PD
-226 AALNQPQP
+226 
-234 TANPVPSSF
+234 SF
-243 LTQSAASGPK
+243 LAKSAASGPK

-263 LGLKVQASQAQSQQW
+263 LGLKVQASQTQSQQW

-321 GAVVAADGNVTR
+321 GSVVAADGNVTR

-347 TILDMVPKTEALM
+347 TILDMVPQTEALM

-388 LLLSTEQKLSPEEL
+388 LLLSTEQKLTPEEL

-432 VSHADQIVVAT
+432 VSHADQIVIAT

-505 PYDRA
+505 PYDRS

>member
-1 MLIKVQLTASGTAT
+1 MITLTIGSDGSGSYEDENGVESLTASSQEQLRSLLLGRAAARARQE
-15 ITNGDTLTPLRA
+15 GQPLRVA
-27 ITLEDARHQVTDH
+27 AKDTSGL
-40 LTRLAREQGGP
+40 
-51 VITHLVDPDGEY
+51 THLLITPSGAISLAKAEE
-63 NLCFSPDGNVTMA
+63 PTPEP
-76 TSDQVENA
+76 TSQS
-84 LNTPKPPEATPEAE
+84 TPVNQMPTVPAPATPAQ
-98 PVVSSPEVEPVVD
+98 PVAA
-111 EPLPAQLHLPE
+111 PASAPQP
-122 AIEPPTKPEPEP
+122 
-134 ERSMPAPS
+134 MPAPT
-142 QDLEPEPAPKQVQ
+142 QV
-155 IQTPQPVQTP
+155 
-165 IVFTAPQPQ
+165 
-174 NTQPPAAP
+174 N
-182 PAAPPTP
+182 
-189 MPVVSAQPAQPQ
+189 QPAQ
-201 YAPTPAPVLDQTPQ
+201 AMATPAPQQPIPQGMPVYQPAPAQQAPQVMPNQVNQPTFQDVPVNYAPQQALTPQ
-215 LPEQNQQFYPD
+215 NAPSFQMGTAPAPVSRPRPD
-226 AALNQPQP
+226 
-234 TANPVPSSF
+234 SF
-243 LTQSAASGPK
+243 LSQSSAGGPK

-263 LGLKVQASQAQSQQW
+263 LGLKVQASQAQCQQW
-278 ADERTVSQHWPGPR
+278 EDERTVSQHWPGPR

-307 TSILLASYFARLGS
+307 TSILLASNFARLGS
-321 GAVVAADGNVTR
+321 GSVVAADGNVTR

-347 TILDMVPKTEALM
+347 TILDMVPQTEVLM

-388 LLLSTEQKLSPEEL
+388 LLLSTEQKLTPEEL

-432 VSHADQIVVAT
+432 VSHADQIVIAT

-454 LLLQGLSGRDERSA
+454 LLLQGLSSRDERSA

>member
-1 MLIKVQLTASGTAT
+1 MI
-15 ITNGDTLTPLRA
+15 TLTIGPDGSGSYEDENGVEALAASDSEQLRA
-27 ITLEDARHQVTDH
+27 LLLGKAASRARAQNQVVSVTARDTSGVAY
-40 LTRLAREQGGP
+40 LLVSPSGAIKLADKPQQPTPLPPQAPAAPDLAAQVLAAYQTHSQQP
-51 VITHLVDPDGEY
+51 V
-63 NLCFSPDGNVTMA
+63 SPQAPAPLNQNMPQPAPQQVPGQPVAA
-76 TSDQVENA
+76 TQPLA
-84 LNTPKPPEATPEAE
+84 QAPTPP
-98 PVVSSPEVEPVVD
+98 PVV
-111 EPLPAQLHLPE
+111 
-122 AIEPPTKPEPEP
+122 
-134 ERSMPAPS
+134 PS
-142 QDLEPEPAPKQVQ
+142 QQPV
-155 IQTPQPVQTP
+155 PQPVPQQP
-165 IVFTAPQPQ
+165 VPQQSVPQPV
-174 NTQPPAAP
+174 NQPVPGQG
-182 PAAPPTP
+182 
-189 MPVVSAQPAQPQ
+189 VQVS
-201 YAPTPAPVLDQTPQ
+201 APVLRAR
-215 LPEQNQQFYPD
+215 PD
-226 AALNQPQP
+226 
-234 TANPVPSSF
+234 SF
-243 LTQSAASGPK
+243 LAKSAAGGPK

-263 LGLKVQASQAQSQQW
+263 LGLKVQASQAQCQQW
-278 ADERTVSQHWPGPR
+278 EDERTVSQHWPGPR

-307 TSILLASYFARLGS
+307 TSILLASNFARLGS
-321 GAVVAADGNVTR
+321 GSVVAADGNVTR

-347 TILDMVPKTEALM
+347 TILDMVPQTEALM

-388 LLLSTEQKLSPEEL
+388 LLLSTEQKLSPKEL

-432 VSHADQIVVAT
+432 VSHADQIVIAT

-505 PYDRA
+505 PYDRS

>member
-1 MLIKVQLTASGTAT
+1 MIKLTIGPDGSGSYEDENGLESLTASSQEQLRSLLLGRAAARARQE
-15 ITNGDTLTPLRA
+15 GQPLRVA
-27 ITLEDARHQVTDH
+27 AKDTSGL
-40 LTRLAREQGGP
+40 
-51 VITHLVDPDGEY
+51 THL
-63 NLCFSPDGNVTMA
+63 LI
-76 TSDQVENA
+76 
-84 LNTPKPPEATPEAE
+84 TPSGSISLAKAEEPTPEPTPQSTPVNQTPTVPAPATPAQ
-98 PVVSSPEVEPVVD
+98 PVAA
-111 EPLPAQLHLPE
+111 PASAPQP
-122 AIEPPTKPEPEP
+122 
-134 ERSMPAPS
+134 MPAPT
-142 QDLEPEPAPKQVQ
+142 QV
-155 IQTPQPVQTP
+155 
-165 IVFTAPQPQ
+165 
-174 NTQPPAAP
+174 N
-182 PAAPPTP
+182 
-189 MPVVSAQPAQPQ
+189 QPAQ
-201 YAPTPAPVLDQTPQ
+201 AMATPAPQQPMPQGMPVYQPAPAQQAPQVMPNQVNQPTFQDVPANYAPQQALTPQ
-215 LPEQNQQFYPD
+215 NAPSLQMGTAPAPVSRPRPD
-226 AALNQPQP
+226 
-234 TANPVPSSF
+234 SF
-243 LTQSAASGPK
+243 LAQSSAGGPK

-263 LGLKVQASQAQSQQW
+263 LGIKVQASQAQCQQW
-278 ADERTVSQHWPGPR
+278 EDERTVSQHWPGPR

-307 TSILLASYFARLGS
+307 TSILLASNFARLGS
-321 GAVVAADGNVTR
+321 GSVVAADGNVTR

-347 TILDMVPKTEALM
+347 TILDMVPQTEVLM

-388 LLLSTEQKLSPEEL
+388 LLLSTEQKLTPEEL

-432 VSHADQIVVAT
+432 VSHADQIVIAT

-454 LLLQGLSGRDERSA
+454 LLLQGLASRDERSA

>member
-40 LTRLAREQGGP
+40 LTKLAREQGGP

-84 LNTPKPPEATPEAE
+84 LNPPKLPEAT
-98 PVVSSPEVEPVVD
+98 PVVSSPEPEPTLEEPVPEQVD
-111 EPLPAQLHLPE
+111 LPE
-122 AIEPPTKPEPEP
+122 VIEPTTKPEP

-142 QDLEPEPAPKQVQ
+142 QDPEPEPEPKPEQVQ
-155 IQTPQPVQTP
+155 IQTSQPVQTP
-165 IVFTAPQPQ
+165 PVFTAPQPQ
-174 NTQPPAAP
+174 NTQQPLAAQNLPAATP
-182 PAAPPTP
+182 SP
-189 MPVVSAQPAQPQ
+189 MPVAPAQPAQPQ

-226 AALNQPQP
+226 ATQNQPQP
-234 TANPVPSSF
+234 TANLAPSSF

-263 LGLKVQASQAQSQQW
+263 LGIKVQASQTQSQQW

-321 GAVVAADGNVTR
+321 GSVVAADGNVTR

-347 TILDMVPKTEALM
+347 TILDMVPQTEALM

-388 LLLSTEQKLSPEEL
+388 LLLSTEQKLSPKEL

-432 VSHADQIVVAT
+432 VSHADQIVIAT

-454 LLLQGLSGRDERSA
+454 LLLQGLSSRDERSA
-468 ALAANA
+468 TLAANA

>member
-1 MLIKVQLTASGTAT
+1 MITLTIGPDGSGSYEDENGVESLTATSQEQLRSLLLGRAAARARQE
-15 ITNGDTLTPLRA
+15 GQPLRVA
-27 ITLEDARHQVTDH
+27 AKDTSGL
-40 LTRLAREQGGP
+40 
-51 VITHLVDPDGEY
+51 THL
-63 NLCFSPDGNVTMA
+63 LI
-76 TSDQVENA
+76 
-84 LNTPKPPEATPEAE
+84 TPSGAISLVKTEEPTPEPTPQSA
-98 PVVSSPEVEPVVD
+98 PVN
-111 EPLPAQLHLPE
+111 
-122 AIEPPTKPEPEP
+122 
-134 ERSMPAPS
+134 
-142 QDLEPEPAPKQVQ
+142 
-155 IQTPQPVQTP
+155 QTPAVH
-165 IVFTAPQPQ
+165 APA
-174 NTQPPAAP
+174 T
-182 PAAPPTP
+182 
-189 MPVVSAQPAQPQ
+189 PAQPVA
-201 YAPTPAPVLDQTPQ
+201 APTPAPQPMPAPTQVNQPAQATAASMPQQPVPQVMPVYQPAPAQQAPQVMPGQVNQSAFQSVPTNYAQQQALTPQ
-215 LPEQNQQFYPD
+215 NAPSLQMGTAPTPVSRPRPD
-226 AALNQPQP
+226 
-234 TANPVPSSF
+234 SF
-243 LTQSAASGPK
+243 LAQSSAGGPK

-263 LGLKVQASQAQSQQW
+263 LGIKVQASQAQCQQW
-278 ADERTVSQHWPGPR
+278 EDERTVSQHWPGPR

-307 TSILLASYFARLGS
+307 TSILLASNFARLGS
-321 GAVVAADGNVTR
+321 GSVVAADGNVTR

-347 TILDMVPKTEALM
+347 TILDMVPQTEVLM
-360 DPSARNGDVAAYT
+360 DPSARNGDVAAFT

-388 LLLSTEQKLSPEEL
+388 LLLSTEQKLTPEEL